1 MYIGQDLSK
10 ADLKCI
16 GKAFDLIEEGTS
28 IRVDLGY
35 GMIMYKVP
43 SNNPN
48 KYTIRL
54 DIKMEVHPDD
64 ART

>member
-1 MYIGQDLSK
+1 MYRGQDLSK

-16 GKAFDLIEEGTS
+16 SKAFDLIEEGTLVK
-28 IRVDLGY
+28 VDLGY

-43 SNNPN
+43 SNSPN